1 MILIAPVK
9 AAAQDMWVTTSAI
22 NLRNDIRNNVWD
34 RQKYRVY
41 YHRGSKHQHVE
52 VFKSRSFDS
61 KGKAGAA
68 AQKNN
73 GGLH

>member
-34 RQKYRVY
+34 RNTGYIITEDPNT
-41 YHRGSKHQHVE
+41 ST
-52 VFKSRSFDS
+52 
-61 KGKAGAA
+61 
-68 AQKNN
+68 
-73 GGLH
+73 